1 MNGSPLETFIKNA
14 AALTNESASFLAEQ
28 FEYRELKKGKLLI
41 RIGKVADEYM
51 FLENGFIR
59 SYLFDTKGNEIT
71 LDFYSDHQ
79 LVFEVASFFQR
90 IPSQENFEAM
100 SDCTGRVLTYE
111 KLNKLFHALPEFREF
126 GRAILVKGFIAFKLR
141 TLSLINK
148 TAEER
153 YKLLMESKPEIF
165 HHAQLKHIAS
175 YLGITDTSLS
185 RIRKSFTQK

>member
-1 MNGSPLETFIKNA
+1 MNNFSLVTFIKNA
-14 AALTNESASFLAEQ
+14 AALTNESASLLAEQ
-28 FEYRELKKGKLLI
+28 FENRELQKGKLLI
-41 RIGKVADEYM
+41 KIGKVADEYM
-51 FLENGFIR
+51 FLESGFIR
-59 SYLFDTKGNEIT
+59 SYLFDTEGNEIT
-71 LDFYSDHQ
+71 IDFYSSHQ

-90 IPSQENFEAM
+90 VPSQENFEAM
-100 SDCTGRVLTYE
+100 SDCTGQVLTYE

-153 YKLLMESKPEIF
+153 YRLLMESKPEIF

-185 RIRKSFTQK
+185 RIRKSFAQK

>member
-1 MNGSPLETFIKNA
+1 MNDSPLVTFIKNA
-14 AALTNESASFLAEQ
+14 AALTSESASFLAEQ
-28 FEYRELKKGKLLI
+28 FEYRELQKGKLLI

-59 SYLFDTKGNEIT
+59 SYLFDTEGNEIT

-100 SDCTGRVLTYE
+100 SDCTGRVLSYE

-153 YKLLMESKPEIF
+153 YRLLMESKPEIF